1 VQLLFCFS
9 LRKLGNSS
17 PDVVSRCEVCGV
29 TAEIV
34 FLHIDQQGRREVI
47 QTTPLTSFKVH
58 KSGYWRIPK
67 MEGEHTPYC
76 ASALSAVQAKEE
88 LTHKDKGMVNVT
100 QRLSLF
106 KSLDLKSNVPL

>member
-1 VQLLFCFS
+1 
-9 LRKLGNSS
+9 
-17 PDVVSRCEVCGV
+17 
-29 TAEIV
+29 
-34 FLHIDQQGRREVI
+34 
-47 QTTPLTSFKVH
+47 
-58 KSGYWRIPK
+58 